1 MDDTTKCPRP
11 LAFRKAALPARE
23 EDFEAVVAD
32 IGRAGAA
39 VYALGMYLD
48 GVKEEVGANAAILL
62 SEVIERRV
70 EMLQGLT
77 EQREG

>member
-1 MDDTTKCPRP
+1 MSAPRP

-23 EDFEAVVAD
+23 QDFEELVAD
-32 IGRAGAA
+32 IRRAGAA

-48 GVKEEVGANAAILL
+48 GVKEEVGAHAAILL

-77 EQREG
+77 EQREGRADG

>member
-1 MDDTTKCPRP
+1 MSGSRI
-11 LAFRKAALPARE
+11 LAFREAEVPARKE
-23 EDFEAVVAD
+23 AFEILVGDVGRVAS
-32 IGRAGAA
+32 A

-62 SEVIERRV
+62 SEVIDRRV
-70 EMLQGLT
+70 EMLQELT